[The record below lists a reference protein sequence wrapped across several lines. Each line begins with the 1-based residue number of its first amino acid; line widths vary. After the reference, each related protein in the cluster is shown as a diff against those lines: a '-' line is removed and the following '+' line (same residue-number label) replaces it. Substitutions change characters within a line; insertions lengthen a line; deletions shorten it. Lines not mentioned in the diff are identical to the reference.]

1 MSEPRL
7 LLHVGFQK
15 AGSSWLEAWLSRH
28 SQVRFS
34 AATFG
39 GMHSPMDLCREV
51 KRDGP
56 PPRVHAVSEENLTGG
71 LVFPEGYFYLLLRHQ
86 GFHRRPTGIPEHQE
100 RIAARLHALFPGA
113 QVLLITRG
121 FAGMLRSV
129 YSQVVR
135 IGADLPFGDFLDTYE
150 LQITDWLAYDHVI
163 GAYREKF
170 GAENVIVL
178 PFEALADGEA
188 AFGRMLEDVVGLD
201 HEEIEI
207 GRVLPSL
214 SPVQLAA
221 YVRCSRALLAPIA
234 RHLRNYR
241 AMQMYLLYARYV
253 VDRPWT
259 DWAIRAA
266 FGPRGGAERSELPA
280 GYLESF
286 RGTAASLASIPAF
299 APYRAAYL
307 LDDDAS

>member
-1 MSEPRL
+1 MSDPRV
-7 LLHVGFQK
+7 LLHVGFHK
-15 AGSSWLEAWLSRH
+15 AGSSWLEAWLTRH

-39 GMHSPMDLCREV
+39 GLQGPMDLCREV

-56 PPRVHAVSEENLTGG
+56 PPRLHAVSEENLTGG

-86 GFHRRPTGIPEHQE
+86 GFHTRPTGIPEHQE

-121 FAGMLRSV
+121 FAGALRSV

-135 IGADLPFGDFLDTYE
+135 IGGDLPFDEFLEAYR
-150 LQITDWLAYDHVI
+150 LQIADWLAYDRVI
-163 GAYREKF
+163 GAYRAHF
-170 GAENVIVL
+170 GAERVTVL

-188 AFGRMLEDVVGLD
+188 AFGRMLEDATGLD
-201 HEEIEI
+201 HEEITI

-221 YVRCSRALLAPIA
+221 YARFSRTVLAPVA

-241 AMQMYLLYARYV
+241 AMQMYLLYARFV
-253 VDRPWT
+253 VDRPWA
-259 DWAIRAA
+259 DWPIRAA
-266 FGPRGGAERSELPA
+266 FGPRAGAERPELPA
-280 GYLESF
+280 GYLERF
-286 RGTAASLASIPAF
+286 RGTATTLGTLPAF

-307 LDDDAS
+307 LDDASS